1 MIKIM
6 SLIIWGTLMIAG
18 SQFALAH
25 SEEQLKAIEAP
36 HGGQLLM
43 AGPFH
48 LELIAKDNE
57 LTLYITDHGNKP
69 IQAAGGEGKA
79 NIIIADGK
87 DGKKQSVKLEPVF
100 GNMMKAKGDFKVTP
114 ETAIAVLLAIPGYET
129 QGARFTPIPP
139 AEAASNHDHHHDHDH
154 DHSHD
159 HAESDDHDHDH
170 GRKHDCG
177 QCKANPKEHHHH
189 HKH

>member
-6 SLIIWGTLMIAG
+6 SLIIWGTLMIVG
-18 SQFALAH
+18 SQFAWAH
-25 SEEQLKAIEAP
+25 SEEQLKAIKAP
-36 HGGQLLM
+36 HGGQLMM

-57 LTLYITDHGNKP
+57 LTLFITDHGNKP

-87 DGKKQSVKLEPVF
+87 DGKKQSAKLEPVF

-114 ETAIAVLLAIPGYET
+114 ETAIAVLLALPGYET
-129 QGARFTPIPP
+129 QGARFTPLAS
-139 AEAASNHDHHHDHDH
+139 AEATSSHDHHHDH

-159 HAESDDHDHDH
+159 HAESHGHDHDK
-170 GRKHDCG
+170 KHDCE
-177 QCKANPKEHHHH
+177 QCKAHHKEHHHH

>member
-6 SLIIWGTLMIAG
+6 SLIIWGTLMIVG
-18 SQFALAH
+18 SQFTWAH

-36 HGGQLLM
+36 HGGKLMM

-69 IQAAGGEGKA
+69 IQAVGGEGKA

-87 DGKKQSVKLEPVF
+87 DGKKQSVKLEPVY

-114 ETAIAVLLAIPGYET
+114 ETAIAVLLALPGYET
-129 QGARFTPIPP
+129 QGARFTPLAS
-139 AEAASNHDHHHDHDH
+139 AEAVSSHDHHHDHDH
-154 DHSHD
+154 SHD
-159 HAESDDHDHDH
+159 HDESHDHDK
-170 GRKHDCG
+170 KHDCG
-177 QCKANPKEHHHH
+177 ECKAHHKEHHHH